1 MKKFLS
7 VLAIALIAMT
17 AVFAA
22 TNESSIT
29 NKSSDLTLKLTV
41 NSETTVGFTST
52 QMATD
57 ASALTDTIT
66 EKPVTANA
74 TTEGIFASYIS
85 TCNTP
90 VTVSVAVSKA
100 LTHVNSS
107 TQVIETTLEGE
118 TSKKE
123 SGTITGKRAFSL
135 PVKVKVG
142 SAVGMLAGSYE
153 GTLTMTVTAND

>member
-1 MKKFLS
+1 MKKFLT
-7 VLAIALIAMT
+7 VLAIALIVMT
-17 AVFAA
+17 SVFAA
-22 TNESSIT
+22 TNKT
-29 NKSSDLTLKLTV
+29 SDLTLKLTV

-57 ASALTDTIT
+57 ASALTDIIT
-66 EKPVTANA
+66 EKVVKANS
-74 TTEGIFASYIS
+74 TTDGIYASYVS

-90 VTVSVAVSKA
+90 VTVSVKVSKA
-100 LTHVNSS
+100 LTHVTSS

-118 TSKKE
+118 TSKTE
-123 SGTITGKRAFSL
+123 SGTSAGKRAFSL

-142 SAVGMLAGSYE
+142 SDAGMLAGSYV

>member
-1 MKKFLS
+1 MKKFLT

-17 AVFAA
+17 SVFAA
-22 TNESSIT
+22 T
-29 NKSSDLTLKLTV
+29 NKSSDLRLTLTV

-66 EKPVTANA
+66 EKAVTANS
-74 TTEGIFASYIS
+74 TTDGIFASYVS

-90 VTVSVAVSKA
+90 VTVSVEVSQA
-100 LTHVNSS
+100 LTHVSSS

-118 TSKKE
+118 TTKKE

-142 SAVGMLAGSYE
+142 SDAGMLAGSYV